1 MIKFNFRKSAFYFST
16 LEIILRIRFVE
27 VMLLDNFFDF
37 NDSIMYTFLM
47 ALGEIFGGL
56 FLYLFIQNSF
66 KKNTKMNYL
75 GIKLI
80 QNKSNYIRQDKL
92 TKIIIL
98 IFYAAIFDFI
108 EFIILNSIF
117 YQANSISVSFDVRY
131 TNIQIL
137 TSTFLY
143 KFALKNKIEKHQDF
157 SIKCICIISLIEIII
172 EIIYGYDLKN
182 FFIYL
187 ILNILILFFNSFND
201 IVEKYLG
208 DINFPNPYIITMG
221 EGIFIF
227 IITSIYSI
235 VNKKNPFTQ
244 INKVQNEN
252 DISQSLLFFSLL
264 IIYIILSAILN
275 VYKIHCNIFFTPIKR
290 AFIHYIFAPFF
301 IIYTFF
307 CENDFINKE
316 GEKSISFFVLSE
328 ILLLFFLFF
337 GFVYNEYVI
346 LLFCDLDQETKYG
359 IHKRIIT
366 DLSRNSTINTVMSEN

>member
-66 KKNTKMNYL
+66 KKNKKMNYL

-80 QNKSNYIRQDKL
+80 QNKSNYIRNDKW

-98 IFYAAIFDFI
+98 IFFAAIFDFI

-117 YQANSISVSFDVRY
+117 YQENSISVSFDVRY

-252 DISQSLLFFSLL
+252 DINQSLLFFSLL
-264 IIYIILSAILN
+264 VIYIILSAILN
-275 VYKIHCNIFFTPIKR
+275 VYKIHCNI
-290 AFIHYIFAPFF
+290 
-301 IIYTFF
+301 
-307 CENDFINKE
+307 
-316 GEKSISFFVLSE
+316 
-328 ILLLFFLFF
+328 
-337 GFVYNEYVI
+337 
-346 LLFCDLDQETKYG
+346 
-359 IHKRIIT
+359 
-366 DLSRNSTINTVMSEN
+366 